1 MPIQEVL
8 SYNILKRTYFLYE
21 IVKDKKVTVI
31 DEVLNILDF
40 LPVKDIPFLFPEVCV
55 EGKLDTA
62 FDRAFSLDQPR
73 STV

>member
-1 MPIQEVL
+1 M
-8 SYNILKRTYFLYE
+8 
-21 IVKDKKVTVI
+21 I

-40 LPVKDIPFLFPEVCV
+40 LPVEDIPFLFPEVCV